1 MASRYL
7 QTATK
12 HNKAQ
17 CDDSGTCLL
26 LTRDK
31 QTVHRAG
38 PLHYAQD
45 ENWSGIVR
53 WSTMH
58 IPTLREDPAEAG
70 APSHRLLLRAGYI
83 RQLMAGH
90 YSLLPLAVRVR
101 LKVIDIIRDEMNR
114 IGAQEILMP
123 VMHPAEVWQRS
134 GRWELMGEAMFRLKD
149 RRGADLALGMTH
161 EEIVATLATELSSYR
176 ELPQMWYQFQTKL
189 RDEARPKAGLMRTR
203 EFTMKDSYSF
213 DLDAAGLDK
222 SFDLHRKAYAR
233 AFERLG
239 IPAVPAEAS
248 NGTMGG
254 SDSIEFV
261 CPSETGEDD
270 IIVCPTGDY
279 AANREKA
286 TSALPA
292 VDPAVDAVAAL
303 PAPERF
309 GTPGVRTIEDLAAG
323 YDAPADRQIKTLV
336 YVLDGK
342 LTLVL
347 MRGDHALEEQ
357 KLVDATGAVA
367 VRPAAADEIFEALG
381 AHPGSLGAVGVSAY
395 PVVADFALQ
404 GRAGMTTGANTDDVH
419 LRGVDVARDITVGQW
434 ADLRTAQPGEACIH
448 DGQPLEVI
456 KAIEVGHIFKL
467 GYKFSNAFDLS
478 VLGPDGKPVRPIM
491 GSYGIGVERAMAAIV
506 EVHHDAKGIVWP
518 AAVAPFE
525 AVVVVAQQDDPAVAE
540 TGEQVYRRLQDA
552 GVDVI
557 IDDRQV
563 RAGVKFSDAE
573 LVGIPFRVTIGKRG
587 LADGIA
593 ELTDRATGETV
604 KVPLD
609 EIAEHVRKTVAHAV
623 SGQP

>member
-1 MASRYL
+1 
-7 QTATK
+7 
-12 HNKAQ
+12 
-17 CDDSGTCLL
+17 
-26 LTRDK
+26 
-31 QTVHRAG
+31 
-38 PLHYAQD
+38 
-45 ENWSGIVR
+45 
-53 WSTMH
+53 MH

-149 RRGADLALGMTH
+149 RKGADLALGMTH

-176 ELPQMWYQFQTKL
+176 ELPQLWYQFQTKL

-270 IIVCPTGDY
+270 IIVCPSGDY

-336 YVLDGK
+336 YMLDGE

-395 PVVADFALQ
+395 PVIADVALQ

-419 LRGVDVARDITVGQW
+419 LRGVDVARDIAVGQW
-434 ADLRTAQPGEACIH
+434 ADLRAAQPGEACIH

-478 VLGPDGKPVRPIM
+478 VLGPDGKPVKPIM

-540 TGEQVYRRLQDA
+540 TGEQVYRWLQDA

-609 EIAEHVRKTVAHAV
+609 EIAERVRKTVAHAI

>member
-1 MASRYL
+1 M
-7 QTATK
+7 
-12 HNKAQ
+12 
-17 CDDSGTCLL
+17 
-26 LTRDK
+26 
-31 QTVHRAG
+31 
-38 PLHYAQD
+38 
-45 ENWSGIVR
+45 R

-70 APSHRLLLRAGYI
+70 ASSHRLLLRAGYI

-381 AHPGSLGAVGVSAY
+381 AHPGSLGAVGVSEY

-525 AVVVVAQQDDPAVAE
+525 AVVVVAQQDDPGVAE

-563 RAGVKFSDAE
+563 RAGDKFSDAE

-609 EIAEHVRKTVAHAV
+609 EIAEHVRKTGAHAV
-623 SGQP
+623 SG